1 MQNEYE
7 SLKKKRIYSAIGDCF
22 LTLNSLKYE
31 PPLAPVTKEM
41 ITEFEQYLSDFP
53 DMESLITDISELT
66 PLKWNFLLLLIE
78 NYGKHPTGKKIRTW
92 LEKVQ
97 YD

>member
-31 PPLAPVTKEM
+31 PPLASVTKEM

-53 DMESLITDISELT
+53 DMESLIIGISELT

>member
-1 MQNEYE
+1 
-7 SLKKKRIYSAIGDCF
+7 
-22 LTLNSLKYE
+22 
-31 PPLAPVTKEM
+31 
-41 ITEFEQYLSDFP
+41 
-53 DMESLITDISELT
+53 MESLITGISELT

>member
-1 MQNEYE
+1 
-7 SLKKKRIYSAIGDCF
+7 
-22 LTLNSLKYE
+22 
-31 PPLAPVTKEM
+31 
-41 ITEFEQYLSDFP
+41 
-53 DMESLITDISELT
+53 MESLITGISELT
-66 PLKWNFLLLLIE
+66 PLKWNFFLLLIE

>member
-1 MQNEYE
+1 MFQV
-7 SLKKKRIYSAIGDCF
+7 
-22 LTLNSLKYE
+22 KYFQV
-31 PPLAPVTKEM
+31 PVR
-41 ITEFEQYLSDFP
+41 FRFYLQYLSDFP
-53 DMESLITDISELT
+53 DMESLITGIGELT